1 MTKNTKFIAL
11 GSLALVA
18 LALSACGIAQ
28 PRANGQTAAAPG
40 YVNGPGGMM
49 NGGMTHAP
57 ARSAGVGGGHMGTSM
72 MGGYGYDQSA
82 PTVEPTPLGALPMAV
97 DEEIQITA
105 SNLRFSPAQVT
116 VTPGETVRF
125 VVTNN
130 DSYLHNFVSQDA
142 GIPFLT
148 LPGNTTGT
156 VTWTA
161 PNRPGTYDVWC
172 DSCCGGKDSPT
183 MHGKI
188 VILPAEQA

>member
-1 MTKNTKFIAL
+1 MTKNTKFIAIGL
-11 GSLALVA
+11 LALVA

-28 PRANGQTAAAPG
+28 PRANGQTAAAPS

-57 ARSAGVGGGHMGTSM
+57 ARSAGVGGFGD
-72 MGGYGYDQSA
+72 DQSA
-82 PTVEPTPLGALPMAV
+82 PTAQPTPLGATPVPV
-97 DEEIQITA
+97 DMEIEITA
-105 SNLRFSPAQVT
+105 SNLRFSPAQTT

-130 DSYLHNFVSQDA
+130 DPYLHNFVSQEA
-142 GIPFLT
+142 GIPFLN

-161 PNRPGTYDVWC
+161 PAQTGSYVAVCTLHPGMSLT
-172 DSCCGGKDSPT
+172 
-183 MHGKI
+183 I
-188 VILPAEQA
+188 VIED